1 MKNKIYNYRYGLFDV
16 YTSINP
22 NRPCY
27 VRIDGDLFEL
37 PRTHNCNLF
46 TKEGRMKLIDEI
58 NDGKFK
64 KLEMPYVYTFYG
76 YRKTTFNANAF

>member
-1 MKNKIYNYRYGLFDV
+1 MEKKRYEYGLFDV

-37 PRTHNCNLF
+37 PRTHGCDLF
-46 TKEGRMKLIDEI
+46 TKKGRMKLIDKI

-64 KLEMPYVYTFYG
+64 KVDMPYVYTFYG